1 MKNYQRAAYSRYYIQ
16 TPDGDYISCTRQD
29 CFAPAKEA
37 NTPDSYKQRWFYDPE
52 AGYAIRLRQTAEGD
66 ALGKRNAADLKA
78 EDRQQ
83 ARKVRCIWKGTNR
96 CDQNCGACTQKQSFC
111 TVELDKPWNTDSGEG
126 TEINLDFADDAAD
139 VEAIL
144 KDRELLSCLMNA
156 LRQLSPD
163 DQLLWQLMMQK
174 AKKQDVAE
182 RFNLTLDGVYY
193 REKRLRNIL
202 RSDESLKGHFE
213 KS

>member
-1 MKNYQRAAYSRYYIQ
+1 M
-16 TPDGDYISCTRQD
+16 
-29 CFAPAKEA
+29 
-37 NTPDSYKQRWFYDPE
+37 
-52 AGYAIRLRQTAEGD
+52 
-66 ALGKRNAADLKA
+66 
-78 EDRQQ
+78 
-83 ARKVRCIWKGTNR
+83 
-96 CDQNCGACTQKQSFC
+96 
-111 TVELDKPWNTDSGEG
+111 DKPWNTDSGEG
-126 TEINLDFADDAAD
+126 TEINLDLADEAAD

-163 DQLLWQLMMQK
+163 DQLLWQLMIQK

-202 RSDESLKGHFE
+202 RSDDSLKSHFE